1 MVRIPKTIF
10 KEMVNHALRE
20 APLECCGIL
29 AGKGRTVR
37 RMYEMRNTDGSR
49 TTYLMPPEEQ
59 LEVFREI
66 EKEGLDMVAIYH
78 SHPHTIP
85 FPSERDVRLA
95 FYPEVA
101 YIIISLKEG
110 RTSVKGFRIGKDAI
124 YIEPIRVI
132 ERSS

>member
-1 MVRIPKTIF
+1 MVKIPQTIF
-10 KEMVNHALRE
+10 KEMVDHASRE

-66 EKEGLDMVAIYH
+66 EKERLDMVAIYH

-95 FYPEVA
+95 FYPEVV
-101 YIIISLKEG
+101 YIIISLREG

>member
-110 RTSVKGFRIGKDAI
+110 GTSVKGFRIGKDAI

>member
-1 MVRIPKTIF
+1 MVKIPQTIF
-10 KEMVNHALRE
+10 KEMVDHASRE

-66 EKEGLDMVAIYH
+66 EKERLDMVAIYH

-95 FYPEVA
+95 FYPEVV
-101 YIIISLKEG
+101 YIIISL
-110 RTSVKGFRIGKDAI
+110 
-124 YIEPIRVI
+124 
-132 ERSS
+132 ERGGLL